1 MSDLISMNVTRTC
14 LMGIAVPLTAL
25 LGACAGSAV
34 KHDSAKSMAE
44 QTRLERQ
51 DVEFALDKGVSS
63 VIVDNPYGD
72 VHVSGHAQDEV
83 GVHAVIQRLPPEF
96 AKIELVSFREGRAL
110 HLKVKS
116 PPGKSGSRYDMA
128 VYVPAEMA
136 LVVHGTSHRIV
147 ARKRVAPLTIT
158 TTSGPIE
165 ATSQGRLDLSTDSGA
180 IRASQLVE
188 RWSGSS
194 QIQSKSGRIIVLVPL
209 SGDVSI
215 RAQTGGKLSTDFG
228 LSIHPRD
235 GGGSVAA
242 ARYGTGAS
250 ELRIDSVSGEVI
262 IDQSVILMEDDKSVD
277 DDD

>member
-1 MSDLISMNVTRTC
+1 MSKICTYVLRAIFC
-14 LMGIAVPLTAL
+14 LT
-25 LGACAGSAV
+25 
-34 KHDSAKSMAE
+34 
-44 QTRLERQ
+44 
-51 DVEFALDKGVSS
+51 
-63 VIVDNPYGD
+63 VIVVSIGPLLAQEPAKPYEFTEQG
-72 VHVSGHAQDEV
+72 
-83 GVHAVIQRLPPEF
+83 HAVIQRLPPEF

-228 LSIHPRD
+228 LSIHTRD

-242 ARYGTGAS
+242 EVSCSSRLPPAMK
-250 ELRIDSVSGEVI
+250 LRCCRGWR
-262 IDQSVILMEDDKSVD
+262 
-277 DDD
+277 